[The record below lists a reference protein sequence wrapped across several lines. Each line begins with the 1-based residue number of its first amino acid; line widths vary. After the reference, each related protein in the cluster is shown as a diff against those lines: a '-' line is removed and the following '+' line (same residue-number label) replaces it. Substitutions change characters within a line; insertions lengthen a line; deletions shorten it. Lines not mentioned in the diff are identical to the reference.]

1 MKITV
6 ISSSLRRNG
15 NSEMLADEFIRG
27 AKESGNEVE
36 KITLGGKKIN
46 FCIGCLSCQKT
57 GKCVI
62 KDDCAEINEKI
73 HDADVLVFATPI
85 YYYEMSGQLKR
96 FSTVQI
102 RFMIPII
109 VSRMFMFFRRRQK
122 MKNMFRSVPKRG
134 SAAG

>member
-62 KDDCAEINEKI
+62 KDDCAKINEKI

-85 YYYEMSGQLKR
+85 Y
-96 FSTVQI
+96 
-102 RFMIPII
+102 I
-109 VSRMFMFFRRRQK
+109 VTY
-122 MKNMFRSVPKRG
+122 MKNIIKIIHEDKYYFMNF
-134 SAAG
+134 